1 MRFFS
6 PCTTVPLYLS
16 AAKPMIFRLQ
26 ETMEK
31 RSLPLLLMEVL
42 LLIDIPGIGKKNDLL
57 VVRRGFA
64 LNHLL
69 PHRKALVVTPNVRKR
84 YAEQIK
90 QRALEKESEKQLQS
104 SLFTAL
110 GGKVIHLTAK
120 ANKVGKL
127 YAAISESAVADA
139 IKREHNMDVSV
150 TTITVP
156 EPIKKTGSH
165 VVQLTVGVQSIPLTV
180 EVRAEKES

>member
-1 MRFFS
+1 M
-6 PCTTVPLYLS
+6 
-16 AAKPMIFRLQ
+16 K
-26 ETMEK
+26 K
-31 RSLPLLLMEVL
+31 RSLSPLLMEVL

-69 PHRKALVVTPNVRKR
+69 PNRKALVVTPNVRKR

-90 QRALEKESEKQLQS
+90 QRALEKESERQLQS
-104 SLFTAL
+104 SLFLAL

-120 ANKVGKL
+120 ANKTGKL
-127 YAAISESAVADA
+127 YAAIAESAVADA
-139 IKREHNMDVSV
+139 IKKEHNTDVPV

-156 EPIKKTGSH
+156 EPIKKIGSH
-165 VVQLTVGVQSIPLTV
+165 VIQLTVGAQSIPLTV
-180 EVRAEKES
+180 EVKGEKTAKKPTVLLRNQENC